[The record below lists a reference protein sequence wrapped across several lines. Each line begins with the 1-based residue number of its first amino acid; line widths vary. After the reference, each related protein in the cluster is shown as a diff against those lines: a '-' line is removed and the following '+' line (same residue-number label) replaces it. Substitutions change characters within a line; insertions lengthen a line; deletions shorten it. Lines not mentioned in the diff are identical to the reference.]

1 MINQYI
7 LCMLC
12 SVMLASVSQILLK
25 ISTFNKYD
33 SVIKEYLNPYVIGG
47 YAILV
52 LSMLMT
58 IYAYSG
64 MDYKN
69 GPVIESFG
77 NVAVLILSFIFLKE
91 KISLRKI
98 LGIICIMCGIFV
110 FYLP

>member
-12 SVMLASVSQILLK
+12 SVMLASASQILLK

-52 LSMLMT
+52 LSMLLT

-77 NVAVLILSFIFLKE
+77 NVAVLILSFVFLKE